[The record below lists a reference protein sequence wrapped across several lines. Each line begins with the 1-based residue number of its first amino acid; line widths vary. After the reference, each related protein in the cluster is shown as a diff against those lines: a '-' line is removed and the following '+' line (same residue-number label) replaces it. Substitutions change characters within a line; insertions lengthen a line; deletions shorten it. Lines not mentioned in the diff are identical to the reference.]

1 MSFSTAELEA
11 SINEAVMPGFREKL
25 LARGQSRA
33 MIWRDGQLPPD
44 APVYSRVLSYD
55 LLAYGYSLLSHGL
68 RLVEGQGN
76 AETARVAFEHAGE
89 ALESV
94 AAKGTATP
102 ERDFHRLVAAA
113 SYHLGRFSAR
123 AYSLL
128 HSGMQEANLSTVERC
143 LGRLMMRDLD
153 GLDQEIGYWGGA
165 GAASDDSLTAM
176 MANGID
182 AFERAAALEALDED
196 VAGRIHHGGVIE
208 GQAPAGSQ
216 IGADHRPV

>member
-11 SINEAVMPGFREKL
+11 SINEAVTPGFREKL

-68 RLVEGQGN
+68 RLVEAQGN
-76 AETARVAFEHAGE
+76 AEIARVAFEHAGE

-94 AAKGTATP
+94 AANGATTP

-123 AYSLL
+123 AYWKGSKKRTPW
-128 HSGMQEANLSTVERC
+128 N
-143 LGRLMMRDLD
+143 
-153 GLDQEIGYWGGA
+153 GA
-165 GAASDDSLTAM
+165 VKLKS
-176 MANGID
+176 N
-182 AFERAAALEALDED
+182 
-196 VAGRIHHGGVIE
+196 
-208 GQAPAGSQ
+208 
-216 IGADHRPV
+216 